1 MEERRRRI
9 ITVIIII
16 LGFIRGNI
24 DDSTDSSLNWTMVEQ
39 LRQVYDLLADA
50 PSEAITKATD
60 NLCTA
65 ILNGEGDYEALS
77 ETLGEAL
84 P

>member
-9 ITVIIII
+9 ITIVVVI

-24 DDSTDSSLNWTMVEQ
+24 DESTDASLNWTMVEQ

-65 ILNGEGDYEALS
+65 IYSGTGDYESLS
-77 ETLGEAL
+77 EALGDAL